1 MADLLL
7 VALLLGCLALAAA
20 FVGGI
25 ARLEE
30 TRS

>member
-7 VALLLGCLALAAA
+7 VVLMFGCFALAAA

-30 TRS
+30 DRS